1 MKVIGYA
8 RVSTDEQGASGLGLE
23 AQTAKLR
30 AYCDLYGHEMVEVV
44 TEAASGKNLRRHGLQ
59 SVLDALRAG
68 KAAGLLIAK
77 LDRLTRSVRDMG
89 DLLEQHFSGNAH
101 LLVVAEQVDT
111 SSAGGRLVLNVLM
124 SVAQWEREAIGE
136 RTKDALKAKRSRGEK
151 TGGGIPFG
159 FDVLAGKLVEN
170 PAEQRGLRLIE
181 SLRAKGHGYHR
192 IANQMNADGIL
203 TKTGRAWTPPV
214 VRQVYLRS
222 ISEAA

>member
-23 AQTAKLR
+23 AQAVKLR
-30 AYCDLYGHEMVEVV
+30 AYCELYGHDLVELV
-44 TEAASGKNLRRHGLQ
+44 TEAASGKNLRRPGLQ
-59 SVLDALRAG
+59 GALANIRAG
-68 KAAGLLIAK
+68 KADGLLVAK

-89 DLLEQHFSGNAH
+89 ELLEQHFQAAH

-124 SVAQWEREAIGE
+124 SVAQWEREAIAE

-151 TGGGIPFG
+151 TGGGVPFG
-159 FDVLAGKLVEN
+159 YDVAAGKLVEN
-170 PAEQRGLRLIE
+170 QAEQRALRLIE
-181 SLRAKGHGYHR
+181 SLRAKGYGYHR
-192 IANQMNADGIL
+192 IAGQLNADGIL
-203 TKTGRAWTPPV
+203 TKTGRTWTPPM
-214 VRQVYLRS
+214 VRQVYLRA